1 MTDSLNRRTLLRS
14 TGALAAAGLLAG
26 CSGDGG
32 SATESATETE
42 MTESATENEMT
53 ESESGGGSVE
63 ASQEVA
69 DYLSAVGA
77 EANGGAFGYDP
88 AAVQISTGTTIEF
101 EWTGEGAAH
110 NVVSEGDGPLDSGS
124 AVDASGVEYEYTFE
138 ETGTFLYECTP
149 HSSLGMKG
157 AIVVV

>member
-1 MTDSLNRRTLLRS
+1 
-14 TGALAAAGLLAG
+14 
-26 CSGDGG
+26 
-32 SATESATETE
+32 

-69 DYLSAVGA
+69 DYLSETSNFDGTLADMTGQDTVTVAVGA